1 MTTIEQLAAGST
13 CFDAVM
19 NNRIAD
25 NKSSKVASNGYVK
38 CSSGGSDGRETARA
52 GVAARAARTVG
63 RVRVKFADLENK
75 PNAWRI
81 IHRY

>member
-38 CSSGGSDGRETARA
+38 CSSGGSGGRETARA
-52 GVAARAARTVG
+52 GVADRAVG